1 MLDNTQSSEHDDSV
15 IVDEK
20 KGTYGYILIALYVLL
35 LYVVTIPFYVQY
47 NNTVLPMGDPF
58 TYTVGWFM
66 KIDMAQE
73 DYFAAF
79 KSVFYADFYWLM
91 NLMLFLF
98 SPILVKEPFSLSLV
112 NFVMFGLA
120 TLSFYRLARC
130 LKFSEGFSFILAWLV
145 WLYPIAYGFIDYQSI
160 PVMGID
166 TLFIGILHIAV
177 ANTLV
182 FAIEPRK
189 IKNALLAAV
198 SVGLAVWGRG
208 NSVPVLLM
216 VLFCPLAL
224 LVFKA
229 WKEKGR
235 TLSNFIIF
243 CSLPL
248 LMAAFY
254 YKTMGQA
261 ISGYYQ
267 HHTRLV
273 LRHHFNLADAMQW
286 FKNMPGFL
294 FWRIEDSTTTMAIC
308 VISHLTGLFAVFLSF
323 RRDKRIPLDYRT
335 PLKLLSV
342 TGLFIYWVTYTTN
355 IVMFTDKHFNIYNYL
370 GHYGPI
376 RIALVLSLFV
386 IFSHLVLANGIDVK
400 KWVMIPIAV
409 FAVLYGVAW
418 TKAQTPE
425 PIAGIPSPQEV
436 ESFAK
441 GLDGL
446 TNGGTISML
455 WYRHYNP
462 NILNYYRVKNNLS
475 FIKIYRNT
483 YYDNMWFPANHTEDD
498 RIKVRAELH
507 KQFEEASII
516 IMAEYLYS
524 YGLGNPYALYQ
535 FRDEIPIYLNAPD
548 SPRFVVR
555 MILYEYGGER
565 LLVLQREKDAN
576 GQGESLRL
584 PYGPKPSGPIPP
596 DYGKGVIKYKFDS
609 SRCVNNIL
617 DKGIFFEKVGPYPH
631 GVERKCNMQVV
642 AKKYSAGAGP
652 KIHSAHMRMPVA
664 WKLQGSNDKT
674 NWVDLDTRT
683 EQTNWTDDEVRSF
696 DIAKPAPYRY
706 YRLYATAG
714 VDPTIIRLYKFD
726 LSDNTN

>member
-1 MLDNTQSSEHDDSV
+1 MLDNTQSSEHDDSA

-35 LYVVTIPFYVQY
+35 LYVVTIPFYIQY

-145 WLYPIAYGFIDYQSI
+145 WLYPINYGFLTYESV
-160 PVMGID
+160 PVLSLDAMFMGI
-166 TLFIGILHIAV
+166 LNVAV

-182 FAIEPRK
+182 FAIDPK
-189 IKNALLAAV
+189 KFKNALLAAV
-198 SVGLAVWGRG
+198 SIGLAIWGRG
-208 NSVPVLLM
+208 NSMPVLLM

-229 WKEKGR
+229 WKENGR

-254 YKTMGQA
+254 YKTVGQA
-261 ISGYYQ
+261 ILGYYQ
-267 HHTRLV
+267 HHARLA
-273 LRHHFNLADAMQW
+273 LRHHFNLADAMHW
-286 FKNMPGFL
+286 FKNVPGFF
-294 FWRIEDSTTTMAIC
+294 FWRAENSVMTIAIG
-308 VISHLTGLFAVFLSF
+308 VIAHMLVLFAMYLAF
-323 RRDKRIPLDYRT
+323 RRDNNIAPEYRT
-335 PLKLLSV
+335 PLKLISI
-342 TGLFIYWVTYTTN
+342 TGALIYWATYFIN
-355 IVMFTDKHFNIYNYL
+355 IAMFSDPHFNVYNCL
-370 GHYGPI
+370 LVYGPM
-376 RIALVLSLFV
+376 RIGMTFSILV
-386 IFSHLVLANGIDVK
+386 IFSYFILSKGIHVK
-400 KWVMIPIAV
+400 QWAMIPIAV
-409 FAVLYGVAW
+409 FAVLYGAVW
-418 TKAQTPE
+418 TKAQMPE

-446 TNGGTISML
+446 TNGGTISVL
-455 WYRHYNP
+455 WYRHYNQ
-462 NILNYYRVKNNLS
+462 NILNYYRVKNSLPSLKMYNSAYSRNL
-475 FIKIYRNT
+475 
-483 YYDNMWFPANHTEDD
+483 WFPDNRTEDD
-498 RIKVRAELH
+498 RKKVREAIR
-507 KQFEEASII
+507 KQFKEANII
-516 IMAEYLYS
+516 ILAEYLDS

-535 FRDEIPIYLNAPD
+535 FRDEIPIYLNTPD

-576 GQGESLRL
+576 GQGELLRL
-584 PYGPKPSGPIPP
+584 PYGPKPPGPLLP

-609 SRCVNNIL
+609 SKCVNNIL

-631 GVERKCNMQVV
+631 AVERKCNMQVF
-642 AKKYSAGAGP
+642 AKKYSVGAGP
-652 KIHSAHMRMPVA
+652 KVHAAHIRMPVA
-664 WKLQGSNDKT
+664 WKFQGSNDKT
-674 NWVDLDTRT
+674 DWVDLDTRT

-696 DIAKPAPYRY
+696 DIANPAPYRY

-714 VDPTIIRLYKFD
+714 VDPTIIRLYKLD
-726 LSDNTN
+726 LTN